1 MYALYLHIPFCRARC
16 SYCDFNTYTTL
27 GDLQGE
33 YVAALARE
41 IRLVGDTGRA
51 GEAGRAGDER
61 AAVDT
66 IFFGGGTPSLLTPE
80 QVATLL
86 AAVRDSFALA
96 SDAEIT
102 MEANPGTVDEAWL
115 AAVRALGVN
124 RLSFGVQSALPHELA
139 LLGREHDFAA
149 AVTAL
154 SAARAAGFDNLNLDL
169 IYGLPGQSVADWQR
183 TLDAALPLGVE
194 HVSLY
199 CLTIEPGTPMQ
210 RWLHNGTIMAPDP
223 DTAADQY
230 EAACHALAAAGYGH
244 YEISNWAR
252 PGRECRHNIVYWRN
266 RPYLG
271 LGAGAHGMAG
281 GYRYQVV
288 RQPRTYIKRITNY
301 ELRITNGEPRATND
315 EPRAANDERRGGHR
329 PPATDLLTTDLLN
342 TDLLTTD
349 LLNTDPLTI
358 DLLNTDP
365 LNTDLLITDPL
376 TTDPLT
382 TGHSPP
388 ATLPVSPSPLPPF
401 PLSPAVAA
409 HHRVDEA
416 EAMSDTAITQLRLLD
431 EGLDLGAFEARF
443 GRAFDEVYRDEVRQ
457 LVDWGLLRVDGHRLL
472 LTEKGRFLSNQVFYR
487 FV

>member
-1 MYALYLHIPFCRARC
+1 MTSYALYLHIPFCRQRC

-27 GDLQGE
+27 GDLQAD

-41 IRLVGDTGRA
+41 IEQVGALGNRP
-51 GEAGRAGDER
+51 
-61 AAVDT
+61 AVHT
-66 IFFGGGTPSLLTPE
+66 LFFGGGTPSLLTPQ

-86 AAVRDSFALA
+86 SAAGDAFAI
-96 SDAEIT
+96 DPEAEIT

-124 RLSFGVQSALPHELA
+124 RLSFGVQSALPGELA

-149 AVTAL
+149 AVTAVA
-154 SAARAAGFDNLNLDL
+154 AARAAGFDNLNLDL
-169 IYGLPGQSVADWQR
+169 IYGLPGQTVADWQR
-183 TLDAALPLGVE
+183 TLAAVLPLADVTSAVT

-230 EAACHALAAAGYGH
+230 EAACAALAAAGFDH

-252 PGRECRHNIVYWRN
+252 PGRECRHNVVYWRN
-266 RPYLG
+266 EPYLG
-271 LGAGAHGMAG
+271 LGAGAHGSAG

-288 RQPRTYIKRITNY
+288 RQPRAYIRRMAH
-301 ELRITNGEPRATND
+301 E
-315 EPRAANDERRGGHR
+315 AAGF
-329 PPATDLLTTDLLN
+329 
-342 TDLLTTD
+342 
-349 LLNTDPLTI
+349 
-358 DLLNTDP
+358 
-365 LNTDLLITDPL
+365 
-376 TTDPLT
+376 
-382 TGHSPP
+382 
-388 ATLPVSPSPLPPF
+388 F

-409 HHRVDEA
+409 YHTVGQD

-431 EGLDLGAFEARF
+431 EGLDLAGFEARF
-443 GRAFDEVYRDEVRQ
+443 GRPFDEVYSDAVTQ
-457 LVDWGLLRVDGHRLL
+457 LAGWELLRRDNGRLL
-472 LTEKGRFLSNQVFYR
+472 LTDKGRFLSNQVFYR